1 MNKIIMKKYILLSFI
16 FIANFLFSQ
25 ENNDFT
31 SFNGSFSVAKA
42 ELNEADG
49 KANIEIPLFNI
60 KSGNIEIPIKL
71 QYNTGGIKVNQRA
84 GNVGLGWSLADIT
97 ITRDIQDAHDMDDGG
112 AVPRIRRTGYFK
124 KVKKNIKY
132 FFSNTDKD
140 SANLDYLPDLYFLN
154 SINKRHVFYFEN
166 ENTPRLLSDKP
177 IKISKLKEIRYE
189 IGNFPTTDFFNFT
202 INTDDGIQYQF
213 NDYEMANYYNSESPV
228 NSYGGTIDRV
238 PYVSSWKVSTIKDLS
253 TNREVNFEYTAS
265 GDYNITSTSHS
276 REIRSETY
284 SRFKAAPGTSF
295 ISDFIGKYVNAINP
309 DIINNGVTG
318 LQLSGFLSSNP
329 FLDGGQKN
337 NTNYQYNRIESSVN
351 YFKTKDLKKIK
362 FDEGYLVY
370 EYDFIRQDT
379 QNPEKALSSIKL
391 YDYNN
396 KLIQQYNFNYGYFLY
411 QNTWMGISTK
421 DGKSLKLLSIEEVNS
436 GKKYQFKYKDDEYL
450 PNIRSKAYD
459 YGGYYKETNEFIS
472 GDNYGQSYAD
482 NVYYYPNQ
490 MEWSLLPFEIH
501 HDALVNNNVKMH
513 PIHYG
518 DNYITRDPDLDFT
531 KIGTLTE
538 VEFPNKGIK
547 SFEYE
552 LNDFLILGDYQKAP
566 GLRIKKINNIDENQI
581 KSTTSYFYKN
591 ENGSSSG
598 AMMAPPFIGYPR
610 AQLFTSYMDL
620 SAQPPMLITNYDGLP
635 NFAADDLQRL
645 FKIYDSPG
653 NISIQYSRVE
663 KITDNKKQATEYT
676 TVKDYP
682 LTSTSQ
688 SPFAMLQYSKDAFA
702 TFFSKFSMAEFLNTN
717 SAYRFK
723 YNSYTN
729 PGLYGVRKN
738 MKLFDKNNALIKEY
752 IYNSKLIAKSQFG
765 SNKPILDFVVE
776 PGSQTYS
783 NTTISSQGSII
794 VNYNQKF
801 LRPASTLVKDYLL
814 SGTNIDRI
822 EYKYLN
828 PSSYVSGIGKLLAVD
843 IYSSGSRENVL
854 VNEIF
859 YPEDAILNNT
869 PTFNLVNTANL
880 LKSINKVN
888 VPVLTYEYIDV
899 ELVNT
904 TEANSKVHKTIFAQ
918 DASTSNLVLP
928 KYEYTCITKPDWA
941 YEATNSQEDIRIMTY
956 DLYDNKGNLLQYTGQ
971 DGIPTTILY
980 GYNQTHPIAKIEGAS
995 YDTVMNALGLAS
1007 GSNPATY
1014 LSSDIVNKSNLD
1026 KDSSTEDI
1034 FMNTLNS
1041 LRNNSLLKNY
1051 QITTTTYDPIIGITH
1066 NIPPSGITQKY
1077 IYDIAGRLIKI
1088 EDMNGKLIK
1097 EFEYNYKQ

>member
-1 MNKIIMKKYILLSFI
+1 MKKYILLSFI

-25 ENNDFT
+25 KNNDFT

-49 KANIEIPLFNI
+49 KAYVEIPLFNI

-97 ITRDIQDAHDMDDGG
+97 IARDIQDAHDMDDGG
-112 AVPRIRRTGYFK
+112 AVPKIRRTGYFK

-132 FFSNTDKD
+132 FFSSTDKD

-154 SINKRHVFYFEN
+154 SINKKHVFYFEN
-166 ENTPRLLSDKP
+166 ENMPRLLSDRP
-177 IKISKLKEIRYE
+177 IKISKLKETRYE
-189 IGNFPTTDFFNFT
+189 VDGFPTTDFFNFT

-228 NSYGGTIDRV
+228 NVYGGIIDRV
-238 PYVSSWKVSTIKDLS
+238 PYVSSWKVSKIKDLS
-253 TNREVNFEYTAS
+253 TNREVSFEYIPSA
-265 GDYNITSTSHS
+265 DYNITSTSHS

-284 SRFKAAPGTSF
+284 SRFKALPGTSF
-295 ISDFIGKYVNAINP
+295 ISDFVGKYVNAINP

-318 LQLSGFLSSNP
+318 LQLSGFLSANP

-337 NTNYQYNRIESSVN
+337 NTSYKYNKIESSVN
-351 YFKTKDLKKIK
+351 YFKTKDLKKIV
-362 FDEGYLVY
+362 FDEGYLIY
-370 EYDFIRQDT
+370 EYDFLRQDT
-379 QNPEKALSSIKL
+379 HNTEKALSSIKL

-396 KLIQQYNFNYGYFLY
+396 KLVQQYNFNYGYFLY

-482 NVYYYPNQ
+482 NVYYYPDQ

-501 HDALVNNNVKMH
+501 HDALVNNNVTMH

-538 VEFPNKGIK
+538 IEFPNKGIK

-566 GLRIKKINNIDENQI
+566 GLRIKKINNIDENQV
-581 KSTTSYFYKN
+581 KSTISYFYKN

-598 AMMAPPFIGYPR
+598 VMMNPPFIGYPR
-610 AQLFTSYMDL
+610 AQLFTSYIDI
-620 SAQPPMLITNYDGLP
+620 SAQPPMLITNYNGLP

-653 NISIQYSRVE
+653 NINIQYSRVE
-663 KITDNKKQATEYT
+663 KIIDNKKQATEYT

-682 LTSTSQ
+682 LNNTLQ
-688 SPFAMLQYSKDAFA
+688 SPFAMLQFSQDGFA
-702 TFFSKFSMAEFLNTN
+702 TFFHKFSIAEFLNTN
-717 SAYRFK
+717 SAYRLK

-729 PGLYGVRKN
+729 PDLYGVRKN
-738 MKLFDKNNALIKEY
+738 TKLFDKNNALIKEY
-752 IYNSKLIAKSQFG
+752 IYDNKLTIKNQFG
-765 SNKPILDFVVE
+765 PNKPILDFIIE
-776 PGSQTYS
+776 SGSQTYS
-783 NTTISSQGSII
+783 NTIISSQGSII
-794 VNYNQKF
+794 VNYIQKY
-801 LRPASTLVKDYLL
+801 LRPVRTTVKDYLL
-814 SGTNIDRI
+814 SGTNTDRV

-828 PSSYVSGIGKLLAVD
+828 PSGYLSGIGKLLAVD
-843 IYSSGSRENVL
+843 IYSSGSIDNVL
-854 VNEIF
+854 VNDIF
-859 YPEDAILNNT
+859 YPEDEILSTVPTLNLENT
-869 PTFNLVNTANL
+869 VNL

-888 VPVLTYEYIDV
+888 VPVLTYEYIDI

-904 TEANSKVHKTIFAQ
+904 SEANSKVHKTIFAK

-928 KYEYTCITKPDWA
+928 KYEYECITRPGWA
-941 YEATNSQEDIRIMTY
+941 YETTHSQEDVKVMTY
-956 DLYDNKGNLLQYTGQ
+956 DLYDDKGNLLQYTGK
-971 DGIPTTILY
+971 DGIATTILY
-980 GYNQTHPIAKIEGAS
+980 GYNQTRPIAKIQGAS
-995 YDTVMNALGLAS
+995 YDIVMNALGLAS
-1007 GSNPATY
+1007 GSNPVTY
-1014 LSSDIVNKSNLD
+1014 LSSDIVKKSNLD

-1034 FMNTLNS
+1034 FISALTS
-1041 LRNNSLLKNY
+1041 LRNNNLLKNY
-1051 QITTTTYDPIIGITH
+1051 QITTMAYDPIIGITH

-1077 IYDIAGRLIKI
+1077 IYDSAGRLIKI
-1088 EDMNGKLIK
+1088 EDMNGKPIK
-1097 EFEYNYKQ
+1097 EFEYNYKH